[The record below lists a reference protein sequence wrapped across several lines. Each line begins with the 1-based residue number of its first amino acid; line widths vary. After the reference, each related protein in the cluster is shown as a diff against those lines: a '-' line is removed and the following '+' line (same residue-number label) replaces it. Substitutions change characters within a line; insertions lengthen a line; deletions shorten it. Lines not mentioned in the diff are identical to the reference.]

1 MTRFRPLKRTRTALI
16 AALTAMGVLSA
27 PLAAQAVT
35 IPAAPPTSI
44 TVRQEPAAAP
54 TEGAAVSLTQSSPT
68 IAPDGT
74 ITFTTTITNST
85 GSALAAG
92 KATLSSGPLP
102 LSTLEQFTGWFDR
115 SIDVRLPYALASV
128 SVPALA
134 PGESFTTD
142 PVTLTAEQLE
152 LHSVYGNYAVRAY
165 YVTGPEISEART
177 SVLFD
182 PGTGATTGG
191 LAIAVPITAP
201 PSSAGLI
208 PVESLTEWTA
218 PGGILSRELDAAL
231 DRPVTLAIDPMIL
244 ASIRSLGTT
253 APESATNWLNRL
265 QNASNPSF
273 VLQYA
278 DADAALQAQAGADTL
293 LAPTSLSYGLL
304 PANFPPPHDSTQG
317 SSATPETPDLPTLD
331 QLTAWPASEQGI
343 VWPGSDSVKASDLK
357 VISASG
363 GHTTLLDGSALE
375 PEKDSTPGA
384 HRTVDGNDVLAA
396 EPTLTKLIQDL
407 VHPGLDGQPGA
418 DLTHIRAAFAALA
431 TERGADQ
438 RSYLVTLPRGW
449 ADTAVNLD
457 AAIAQLST
465 IPETHIVSLD
475 TLRAQ
480 PAVEGT
486 LVEHSVPGERVK
498 AAKVLLQREQ
508 DLNRFAGAL
517 EDPALLTGRERAQ
530 LLSLFAVAW
539 RDQGSAWN
547 GAVTEHDEQTTATL
561 GGITLAPTTQFNMVS
576 WQSNLGFSVRND
588 LPYAVKVTLDVESDN
603 LRLAIDSSVTREIKP
618 FATEKFTVPVRARI
632 GNGQS
637 TLSLSLHAPDGTQLG
652 AASSVRVNV
661 RADWEIIGSV
671 ALGSLVFLLL
681 AGGLFRTIRK
691 RRRGAGD
698 PAPTIET
705 SDSVQDTQTDPAA
718 QSDPDAQAASDAE
731 PASNAGDDPD
741 AATRSD
747 TQADP
752 DAGPDSLP
760 EKAPTHG

>member
-1 MTRFRPLKRTRTALI
+1 MTRFRPLTRTRTALI
-16 AALTAMGVLSA
+16 AALTAMGLLSM
-27 PLAAQAVT
+27 PLAAQAVST
-35 IPAAPPTSI
+35 PALQPATAS
-44 TVRQEPAAAP
+44 VRQEPTAAP
-54 TEGAAVSLTQSSPT
+54 TEGAAVSLAQSSPT
-68 IAPDGT
+68 IAPDGS

-85 GSALAAG
+85 GTALAAG

-102 LSTLEQFTGWFDR
+102 LSTLEQFTGWYDH

-134 PGESFTTD
+134 PGESYTTD
-142 PVTLTAEQLE
+142 PVTLTAEQME

-165 YVTGPEISEART
+165 FVTGPEISEART

-218 PGGILSRELDAAL
+218 PGGILSRELDAVL

-244 ASIRSLGTT
+244 ASIRSLGTS

-265 QNASNPSF
+265 QAASNPSF
-273 VLQYA
+273 LLQYA
-278 DADAALQAQAGADTL
+278 DADAALQAQAGASTL
-293 LAPTSLSYGLL
+293 LTPTSLAYGVQ
-304 PANFPPPHDSTQG
+304 PANFPPQHSSTQG
-317 SSATPETPDLPTLD
+317 SSATPEAPELPTLD
-331 QLTAWPASEQGI
+331 QLTAWPATEQGI
-343 VWPGSDSVKASDLK
+343 VWPGSDTVKSSDLK
-357 VISASG
+357 VIGASG
-363 GHTTLLDGSALE
+363 NHTTLLDGAALD

-384 HRTVDGNDVLAA
+384 HRTVDGTDVLAA

-418 DLTHIRAAFAALA
+418 DVTHIRAAFAALA
-431 TERGADQ
+431 TERGANQ

-480 PAVEGT
+480 PAIEGT
-486 LVEHSVPGERVK
+486 LAEHEVPNDRVK
-498 AAKVLLQREQ
+498 AARLLLEREQ
-508 DLNRFAGAL
+508 DLNKFAGAL

-691 RRRGAGD
+691 RRRGAVD
-698 PAPTIET
+698 PVTTGET
-705 SDSVQDTQTDPAA
+705 SDSAPDTQA
-718 QSDPDAQAASDAE
+718 DPDAQAASSTDT
-731 PASNAGDDPD
+731 ASD

-747 TQADP
+747 TQVDP